1 MDSVLIWVLTG
12 LCEALGIGQLCSGT
26 GDRKRLHVPFHTDRA
41 YSARVGC
48 IMLQC
53 RLWLRD
59 GKIEG

>member
-1 MDSVLIWVLTG
+1 MDSVLIWILTG
-12 LCEALGIGQLCSGT
+12 LCGALEIVQLCSGT
-26 GDRKRLHVPFHTDRA
+26 GNGQRLPVPFHTDRA

-53 RLWLRD
+53 RLCVWD